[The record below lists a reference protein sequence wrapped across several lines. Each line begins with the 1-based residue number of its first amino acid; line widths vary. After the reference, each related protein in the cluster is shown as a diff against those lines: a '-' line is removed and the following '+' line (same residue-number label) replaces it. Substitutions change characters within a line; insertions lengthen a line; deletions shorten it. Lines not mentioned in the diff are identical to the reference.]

1 MRSGKLSRVRIFR
14 IDPALDA
21 AMTSAAARRGV
32 PVSALLRDAI
42 RSTIIDRHAAPS
54 ARLQT
59 GGAA

>member
-1 MRSGKLSRVRIFR
+1 MRSDRLSKSRIFR

-42 RSTIIDRHAAPS
+42 RSIVVEPS
-54 ARLQT
+54 RPPASRSEAR
-59 GGAA
+59 A

>member
-1 MRSGKLSRVRIFR
+1 MRSDMLSKSRIFR

-42 RSTIIDRHAAPS
+42 KSIIVEPS
-54 ARLQT
+54 RPPVSHSEAR
-59 GGAA
+59 A

>member
-1 MRSGKLSRVRIFR
+1 MRSDRLSRVRIFR

-42 RSTIIDRHAAPS
+42 RSAVVETARAAAS
-54 ARLQT
+54 TSEAR
-59 GGAA
+59 A

>member
-1 MRSGKLSRVRIFR
+1 MRSGTFSRIRIFR

-42 RSTIIDRHAAPS
+42 RSIVVEPS
-54 ARLQT
+54 RVPSSSCSEAR
-59 GGAA
+59 A